1 MKSIHILKTLFL
13 GLIILLSSPALGQE
27 KINIAAGLGI
37 PELVNLGLRFQFGQ
51 SQLGFYGGILPR
63 TDEKAYSLGADYYY
77 HFGGSSE
84 FSTRR
89 PWFAKAGINYF
100 QDEDTYVKNTY
111 LFLVP
116 RIGRDINLTGK
127 IGITVE
133 GGLLLLLDHNEVEI
147 KPREGCW
154 FLCDDWLTP
163 DILPSLGVSVF
174 YRL

>member
-1 MKSIHILKTLFL
+1 MKSRHALKILFL
-13 GLIILLSSPALGQE
+13 YLIILLSSPALGQE
-27 KINIAAGLGI
+27 KINIAVGLGL
-37 PELVNLGLRFQFGQ
+37 PEMVNLGLRFQLGQ
-51 SQLGFYGGILPR
+51 SQLGLYGGILPR
-63 TDEKAYSLGADYYY
+63 TDEKAFTLGADYYY

-100 QDEDTYVKNTY
+100 QDEDTYSKNTY

-116 RIGRDINLTGK
+116 RIGRDINFSDK

-133 GGLLLLLDHNEVEI
+133 GGLLWLLDHTEVEK
-147 KPREGCW
+147 KPMEACW
-154 FLCDDWLTP
+154 FLCDDWLLP
-163 DILPSLGVSVF
+163 DILPSFGVSVF